1 VAGDH
6 VKNWPYPVKIY
17 TLGPFAV
24 LIDNQPLAYNHRR
37 QNKPLTLLKAII
49 AFGGRQVREEQLC
62 EALWPDA
69 EGDAAHVAFTTT
81 LHRLRKLIGCEQA
94 ITLQGRQIS
103 LDEHYCWVDAWC
115 LETLLSRPPATE
127 LSPEADE
134 TSNLPHPAR
143 QIFDLYQGHFL
154 AGENNPWLL
163 GTREHLRTRMV
174 RKINTMAD
182 QCRTRKLWPSAI
194 AIYERGLA
202 IDPFLESFYLGL
214 MQSFIKMDRFADA
227 LATYERCRKI
237 LNGVLKVRPGS
248 EIESLRRQL
257 RQ

>member
-1 VAGDH
+1 
-6 VKNWPYPVKIY
+6 VKNWPYPVKVY
-17 TLGPFAV
+17 TLGSFAV

-49 AFGGRQVREEQLC
+49 AFGGRQVREEQLW

-115 LETLLSRPPATE
+115 LEALLTQPLATD
-127 LSPEADE
+127 LSQKADD
-134 TSNLPHPAR
+134 TSNLPHSAQ

-163 GTREHLRTRMV
+163 GVRERQRTRIV
-174 RKINTMAD
+174 RKINTIAD
-182 QCRTRKLWPSAI
+182 QCRAQNLWPSAI
-194 AIYERGLA
+194 AIYEHGLA

-214 MQSFIKMDRFADA
+214 MQSFMKMDRFADA
-227 LATYERCRKI
+227 LATYERYRKI
-237 LNGVLKVRPGS
+237 LNDVLKVRPGS